1 MKFSLLSLLSLV
13 AAANGDISAT
23 SDLGQSLLSSA
34 RRLNNDNNEADFT
47 WMTNY
52 SLKFQGCHADTSLQA
67 GDNDAYI
74 QTVKMAHFRLCPTNS
89 CQTWLG
95 SGCSSGYGDYVVDL
109 QTFAKSYVQS
119 QRRTREYECQLY
131 QLASCDCQES
141 DDRDDTFNRDYCEY
155 DCYANSKMYQDCVDR
170 NPYEEEQGGERQKRF
185 EPERYMEC
193 RELEWESDDDNDV
206 QYFIGPY
213 CSQKGEFISALSIIY
228 GMISYA
234 SNQSNCFVKSGTE
247 VYLGLY
253 TDEYCTEFAD
263 STNGRA
269 TYKTLTSSELP
280 YSSTSLITN
289 DCVSCIEVEDL
300 NRRQEE
306 QKDQNQD
313 DMYGND
319 VEDADE
325 LSEQCERLYESSGKC
340 EGSLAAMEGSANNN
354 ACSYILGQLQYTN
367 ANGVV
372 HRKSTGSTTA
382 NVFIGVLAAA
392 FVALGAVA
400 FKLKKSKCT

>member
-1 MKFSLLSLLSLV
+1 M
-13 AAANGDISAT
+13 
-23 SDLGQSLLSSA
+23 
-34 RRLNNDNNEADFT
+34 
-47 WMTNY
+47 
-52 SLKFQGCHADTSLQA
+52 
-67 GDNDAYI
+67 
-74 QTVKMAHFRLCPTNS
+74 
-89 CQTWLG
+89 
-95 SGCSSGYGDYVVDL
+95 VDL

-141 DDRDDTFNRDYCEY
+141 DDRDDAFSRDYCEY

-372 HRKSTGSTTA
+372 HRKSTGSATA